1 VSAREVTLAHLE
13 RISEVNPQINAVVT
27 VTAERALE
35 RADLLDRRFAAR
47 EELGPLH
54 GLPVAHKDS
63 RLTAGVRTTFGSPI
77 HKDFVPTTDDFVVT
91 RMREAGAVMLGK
103 TNLPEFGAG
112 SHTFNPVFGPTRNPY
127 DLTKSAGGSSGGAA
141 AGLAAGMFALADG
154 SDMGGSLRNPASFC
168 NVVGLRPSPGR
179 VPDAP
184 PWSALSVSG
193 PMARDAGDVALL
205 LSVLAGSDFTAS
217 ASGGIAEWR
226 VAWSPDLGGSVPVDP
241 AVRSALSGVPS
252 LFSALGCQVT
262 EDCPRFDGAD
272 EAFRTL
278 RALQFE
284 ESLSTALDRHRD
296 LLKPWLVWNIEQGR
310 ALTGSQVARA
320 ERLRTDLFTTMERF
334 FERYDVLLLPVSQ
347 VAPFDVSLEFPSSV
361 DGVPMETYI
370 DWMRSCYYVS
380 VTACPAMSVPA
391 GFTPDGLPVGLQI
404 VTRYRDEASAL
415 RAAAAFEAARPSSLG
430 SLGQVLGAGA
440 GVDLEGADDLLLGV
454 VEHLSPLG

>member
-1 VSAREVTLAHLE
+1 MSARELAERLRRGDISAREVTLAHLA
-13 RISEVNPQINAVVT
+13 RIEEVNPQVNAVVT
-27 VTAERALE
+27 VTAEQALE
-35 RADLLDRRFAAR
+35 RANLLDQRFAAG
-47 EELGPLH
+47 EPLGPLH

-63 RLTAGVRTTFGSPI
+63 LLTAGVRTTFGSPI
-77 HKDFVPTTDDFVVT
+77 YKDFVPTTDDLVVT

-141 AGLAAGMFALADG
+141 AGLAADMFALADG

-193 PMARDAGDVALL
+193 PLARDVGDVALL
-205 LSVLAGSDFTAS
+205 LSVLSGSSFVAS
-217 ASGGIAEWR
+217 DEGIAGWR

-241 AVRSALSGVPS
+241 AVRSALSGV
-252 LFSALGCQVT
+252 LAIFEALGCVVT
-262 EDCPRFDGAD
+262 EDCPRFAGAD

-278 RALQFE
+278 RALSFE
-284 ESLSTALDRHRD
+284 ESLSTTLDRHRE

-310 ALTGSQVARA
+310 ALTGPQMARA
-320 ERLRTDLFTTMERF
+320 ERLRTDLFAAMNRF

-347 VAPFDVSLEFPSSV
+347 VVPFDVSLEFPPSV
-361 DGVPMETYI
+361 DGHLVETYI

-391 GFTPDGLPVGLQI
+391 AFTPDGLPVGLQI
-404 VTRYRDEASAL
+404 VTRYRDEARAL
-415 RAAAAFEAARPSSLG
+415 RAAAAFEAARP
-430 SLGQVLGAGA
+430 
-440 GVDLEGADDLLLGV
+440 
-454 VEHLSPLG
+454 PLPPPPPPPPPPPRS